1 MRREQILL
9 VLALALV
16 SFNVGFNIHGYS
28 TATVNLSWTVELNPP
43 SWDQEIANVI
53 VLINSSE
60 YVVDADLTAS
70 GNGQCT
76 DPNGD
81 TLTFYLVT
89 EDATKVDCAVSGNA
103 VKITPAASFEGN
115 STCEVYCGDGT
126 TNVSETFTI
135 DVIESTDDDDDSG
148 SGGGGG
154 GGGGG
159 FRTVTVSEEAP
170 SFSLDA
176 EVVKVVTTPDD
187 EMTKMITVTNNNTD
201 TRDYDVELVGLRG
214 IAVVE
219 DAVTVRAGQSRDIE
233 INLDTSDEVI
243 GVYSGEVRVTDG
255 DTTKSVSLDVTLEL
269 EPGRIPLELTL
280 KPDTYSPTLQ
290 FTGKLDLEKVVPGE
304 TLRPHIFL
312 NNFIEEE
319 VETITIKY
327 QIIDSNNQVVIEGER
342 EVNVEEYANSLS
354 SRTHSVTG
362 AAISDIDT
370 SEDIAYSWGVRLS
383 EDLPPGRYVL
393 AVYAGYGKEVSTATQ
408 TFEVVSTEDII
419 SSEIVVLILIT
430 LLIAA
435 GFHSIQTR
443 RSARKVKRAR

>member
-1 MRREQILL
+1 MDRHKIIILL
-9 VLALALV
+9 FAIVLAFFSGV
-16 SFNVGFNIHGYS
+16 TINGF
-28 TATVNLSWTVELNPP
+28 ATDTGTLTFSILNNAPT
-43 SWDQEIANVI
+43 WDQEIANVI
-53 VLINSSE
+53 VLVDSSE
-60 YVVDADLTAS
+60 YVVDSDMTAS

-76 DPNGD
+76 DSEGE

-89 EDATKVDCAVSGNA
+89 EDATKVDCTVSGNA

-115 STCEVYCGDGT
+115 STCEVYCSDGT

-154 GGGGG
+154 GGGG

-176 EVVKVVTTPDD
+176 EVVKIVTTPDD
-187 EMTKMITVTNNNTD
+187 EMTKRITVTNNNTD
-201 TRDYDVELVGLRG
+201 AREYDVELIGLRG

-219 DAVTVRAGQSRDIE
+219 DSVTVRAGQSSEIE
-233 INLDTSDEVI
+233 IKVDTTDEVI

-269 EPGRIPLELTL
+269 EAGRIPLELTL

-304 TLRPHIFL
+304 TLRPHIYL
-312 NNFIEEE
+312 NNFIDEE

-342 EVNVEEYANSLS
+342 EVDIEEYANSLT

-383 EDLPPGRYVL
+383 EELPPGRYVL

-408 TFEVVSTEDII
+408 TFEVVSTEEII
-419 SSEIVVLILIT
+419 SSELVVLILIT

-435 GFHSIQTR
+435 GFHSIHTR
-443 RSARKVKRAR
+443 RSVKKIKRAR